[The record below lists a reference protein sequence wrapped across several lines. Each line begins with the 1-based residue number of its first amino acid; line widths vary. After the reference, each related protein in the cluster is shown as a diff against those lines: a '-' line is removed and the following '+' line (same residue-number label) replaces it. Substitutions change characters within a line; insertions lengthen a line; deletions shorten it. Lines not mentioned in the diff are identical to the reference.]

1 MKTLLACLF
10 ALLVAVPAL
19 AQDEAAER
27 TRIREARA
35 AADARF
41 AEEKKACRARFAVT
55 DCVDKVTREH
65 NALLHDLRRQENLL
79 NDEARKRRAAE
90 HQKELDERNSPDK
103 QREAA
108 QKRAKALAD
117 QQERDAR
124 AAEKAA
130 KRAEQEAERAGRT
143 PAVKTPKGAPAPQGK
158 PREPGTPHPSGP
170 TADEAAKNRAEYEAK
185 LKEAE
190 QHKAEIAARNAKR
203 TKPAASDLP
212 PPR

>member
-10 ALLVAVPAL
+10 TLLVAAPAL

-27 TRIREARA
+27 ARIRETRA

-41 AEEKKACRARFAVT
+41 AEDKKACRARFAVT
-55 DCVDKVTREH
+55 DCIDKVTREH
-65 NALLHDLRRQENLL
+65 NTVLHELSRQENVL
-79 NDEARKRRAAE
+79 NDAARQRRAAE
-90 HQKELDERNSPDK
+90 HQKELDERNSPEK

-108 QKRAKALAD
+108 EKRAKALAD

-130 KRAEQEAERAGRT
+130 KRAQQEAEHAART
-143 PAVKTPKGAPAPQGK
+143 PTVKTPKGEPGPQGK
-158 PREPGTPHPSGP
+158 PRDGKTPQASGP

-185 LKEAE
+185 LKDAQ
-190 QHKAEIAARNAKR
+190 QHKAEVEARAAKR
-203 TKPAASDLP
+203 SKPAASELP